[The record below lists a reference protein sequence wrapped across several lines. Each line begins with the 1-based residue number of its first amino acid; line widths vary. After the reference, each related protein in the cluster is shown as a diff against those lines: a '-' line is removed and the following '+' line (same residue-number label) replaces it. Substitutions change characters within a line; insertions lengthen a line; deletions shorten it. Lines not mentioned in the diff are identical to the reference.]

1 MRGERWWRTGERHEP
16 PVPAARVRPHPTVPG
31 AAVSRV
37 QWQSPAKPGRP
48 ARQRAVI
55 QLCWAGCA
63 VVATGCWAAGGATV
77 GAAGW
82 AVLLGAGE
90 AAWAVLLGAGAGA
103 AGDAALASDACTS
116 LSVTTWGGLVVT
128 IVADNLSP
136 W

>member
-63 VVATGCWAAGGATV
+63 PLWRQAAGQQLVPRSAQQAERYSSGLAKQPEQYSSELAREPQATRLWR
-77 GAAGW
+77 ATPAP
-82 AVLLGAGE
+82 
-90 AAWAVLLGAGAGA
+90 
-103 AGDAALASDACTS
+103 
-116 LSVTTWGGLVVT
+116 
-128 IVADNLSP
+128 LSP
-136 W
+136 WRPGAAWSSRSWLTTCRP